1 MARPKQLS
9 KAICVNSC
17 HSWPK
22 VIALAAKAQPD
33 KAWPIAVPCMM
44 TASHR
49 YWLWLLLAW
58 IVATDF
64 VYLALYWPDSVS
76 LLQSLARWL
85 MAW

>member
-1 MARPKQLS
+1 
-9 KAICVNSC
+9 
-17 HSWPK
+17 
-22 VIALAAKAQPD
+22 
-33 KAWPIAVPCMM
+33 MM